1 LEEFVNDGKLEL
13 SLRSYLDAVLANNTD
28 IQISRLTIETPRNAI
43 LRAYGIFDPQIVS
56 SFTPTR
62 NARPVATR
70 IIGDQQQFGADIASS
85 LNQQFVLRAQ
95 QMLPTGTTYSVGY
108 DASRFTSTSTDNQG
122 LRAAPQIQGNFAL
135 NFTQPLLRNRGAY
148 FTKLP
153 ITIARGRLKTNE
165 FNIQDQILRVIANAE
180 NAYWDVVS
188 ARENLR
194 VQEQALA
201 LFGESLKRSQRELEL
216 GALSELEIFQPR
228 AQYANAEIQ
237 VTQAKFRLQQ
247 AEDALRRQISADLN
261 PAIRELPIV
270 LTEDVAPPVQTAI
283 DRDGLI
289 NKAIAR
295 RPDVLASRQN
305 IDITDLQ
312 IQQATNG
319 LKPDLRLTANYGSFG
334 RNSFFS
340 PEQNRLV
347 AAGLGESISQIFGW
361 NYPVY
366 GMGLQLTLPLRDR
379 RASADYADAVVNKR
393 LEMLRVRNLEQT
405 ARLEVLNAITNVENS
420 KASIELAKI
429 SLDLA
434 QKRVDADQKR
444 FDLGAITMFFLLD
457 AQTQLTQAQSAL
469 VNQTVQYR
477 RNLTTLLRVT
487 GDLLDER
494 GIQIQ

>member
-1 LEEFVNDGKLEL
+1 V
-13 SLRSYLDAVLANNTD
+13 
-28 IQISRLTIETPRNAI
+28 SRLTVEAPRNAI
-43 LRAYGIFDPQIVS
+43 LRAHSIFDPQIVS

-70 IIGDQQQFGADIASS
+70 IIGDQQQLGADVASS
-85 LNQQFVLRAQ
+85 LSQQFSLRGQ
-95 QMLPTGTTYSVGY
+95 QVLPTGTTYSVGY
-108 DASRFTSTSTDNQG
+108 DANRFTSTSTDNQG
-122 LRAAPQIQGNFAL
+122 NRAAPQIQGNLAL

-148 FTKLP
+148 LTKLP
-153 ITIARGRLKTNE
+153 ITIARGRLKSTE
-165 FNIQDQILRVIANAE
+165 FNIEDQILRLLATAE

-188 ARENLR
+188 ARETLR
-194 VQEQALA
+194 VQEQSLA

-247 AEDALRRQISADLN
+247 AEDALRRQISADLI
-261 PAIRELPIV
+261 PAVRELPIV
-270 LTEDVAPPVQTAI
+270 LTEDVAPPTQTEI
-283 DRDGLI
+283 NRDDLI
-289 NKAIAR
+289 NKALSR
-295 RPDVLASRQN
+295 RPDLLASRQTM
-305 IDITDLQ
+305 DITNLQ
-312 IQQATNG
+312 IQQAANG
-319 LKPDLRLTANYGSFG
+319 LRPDLRLTANYGSFG
-334 RNSFFS
+334 RNSYFS

-347 AAGLGESISQIFGW
+347 AAGLGESISQMFGW
-361 NYPVY
+361 SYPVY

-379 RASADYADAVVNKR
+379 RASADYADAVVSKR
-393 LEMLRVRNLEQT
+393 LEMLRVRSLEQT
-405 ARLEVLNAITNVENS
+405 ARLEVLNAITQVENS

-477 RNLTTLLRVT
+477 RNLTNLLRVT
-487 GDLLDER
+487 GDLLSER
-494 GIQIQ
+494 GIAIQ